1 MVRFSSEIE
10 AERTPNVIVDGVSVD
25 YVTRYKRGRMRQEK
39 KHLSAV
45 KNVSFTA
52 RQGEFIGLVGKNG
65 SGKSTLLRVIAGLQT
80 PTAGAVFASDQ
91 PMLIGISAALNP
103 EMSGDDNIT
112 LGCLA
117 MGMTPQE
124 VDEVRSGVIE
134 LSGIG
139 DAVYRPM
146 NTYSAGMGSR
156 LRFAIS
162 MAASPHIML
171 IDEAL
176 SAGDVAFAEKAKK
189 AMDGLLERAGTV
201 FLVSHSAQTIEQM
214 CTRALWIDEGELIM
228 DGDARVVSRMYR
240 WFAHNLALGNDSK
253 ATQLLSE
260 ARARGAEGYVHDG
273 DVDVD

>member
-1 MVRFSSEIE
+1 MVRFSSEVE
-10 AERTPNVIVDGVSVD
+10 AERTPNVIIDGVSVD
-25 YVTRYKRGRMRQEK
+25 YVTRYKRGRMRQQRK
-39 KHLSAV
+39 LVQAV
-45 KNVSFTA
+45 KDVSFTA

-80 PTAGAVFASDQ
+80 PTAGAVYASDQ
-91 PMLIGISAALNP
+91 PTLIGISAALNP
-103 EMSGDDNIT
+103 DLSGDDNIT

-117 MGMTPQE
+117 MGMSLAE
-124 VDEVRSGVIE
+124 VEAAREGVIE

-228 DGDARVVSRMYR
+228 DGDARVVSRKYR
-240 WFAHNLALGNDSK
+240 WFAHNLALGNDAK
-253 ATQLLSE
+253 AATLLAE
-260 ARARGAEGYVHDG
+260 AREHGKRGYIKDG